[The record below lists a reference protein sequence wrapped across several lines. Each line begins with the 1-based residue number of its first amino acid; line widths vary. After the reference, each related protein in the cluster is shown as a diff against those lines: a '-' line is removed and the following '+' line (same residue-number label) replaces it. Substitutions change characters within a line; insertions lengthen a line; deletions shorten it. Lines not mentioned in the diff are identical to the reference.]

1 MINEECVNIIQN
13 ENGKWVPA
21 EPIPY
26 YPPKKRSFKEIVV
39 STIRILFGKDGGH
52 DDGD

>member
-1 MINEECVNIIQN
+1 MINEERMNTIQN

-39 STIRILFGKDGGH
+39 STIRILLGKDGGQE
-52 DDGD
+52 DV

>member
-1 MINEECVNIIQN
+1 MNNKECKITIQD

-26 YPPKKRSFKEIVV
+26 YPPKKNGASKK
-39 STIRILFGKDGGH
+39 SW
-52 DDGD
+52 

>member
-1 MINEECVNIIQN
+1 MINEECQTLIQN

-26 YPPKKRSFKEIVV
+26 YPPKKRSFKEIIV
-39 STIRILFGKDGGH
+39 STIRILLGKDGGQE
-52 DDGD
+52 DA

>member
-1 MINEECVNIIQN
+1 MINEEYTKNTIQN

-39 STIRILFGKDGGH
+39 STIRILLGKDGGK
-52 DDGD
+52 DDV

>member
-1 MINEECVNIIQN
+1 MNNKECKNTIQD

-39 STIRILFGKDGGH
+39 STIKILKGKDGWQE
-52 DDGD
+52 DG